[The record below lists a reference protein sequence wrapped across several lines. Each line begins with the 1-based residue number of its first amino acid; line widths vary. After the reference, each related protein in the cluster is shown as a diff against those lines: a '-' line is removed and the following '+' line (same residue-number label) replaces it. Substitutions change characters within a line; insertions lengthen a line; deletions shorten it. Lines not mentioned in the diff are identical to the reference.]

1 MVGDGE
7 KRMAKILRES
17 ALKII
22 NKTYEVINEE
32 LKKKTGR
39 TQYLAQIFI
48 RQNGKNKQAQ
58 STNRLF

>member
-32 LKKKTGR
+32 LKKKWR

>member
-1 MVGDGE
+1 
-7 KRMAKILRES
+7 MAKILRES

-22 NKTYEVINEE
+22 NKTCEVINEE

-39 TQYLAQIFI
+39 TQYLAQRFI